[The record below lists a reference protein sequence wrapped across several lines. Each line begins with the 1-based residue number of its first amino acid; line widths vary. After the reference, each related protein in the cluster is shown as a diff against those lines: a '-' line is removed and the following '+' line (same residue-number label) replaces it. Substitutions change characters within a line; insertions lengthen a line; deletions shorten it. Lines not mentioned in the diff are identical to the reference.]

1 MKRIAL
7 LLLVAM
13 VAGGALAPQ
22 AEARKRKQKRGDY
35 RVAYAQLPQHTVTA
49 HSLEAPGVSLLYNT
63 IDAPAYYKVSKDD
76 AGFSN
81 GYADES
87 FAIDWPTS
95 LNGSEPV
102 ALQRALLNW
111 LTSDEEQKTITSV
124 DDLVNARTKCSFAEN
139 GAARRVTTIPDG
151 DSGPLCSR
159 ASVKVDRLTSKLLVY
174 ANTYE
179 VYTGGGTNASFA
191 DGTSYLY
198 YNLAE
203 DRVLTRDDVFRPDAV
218 KVLEAELRDN
228 ADEWDYLWDE
238 FKASPYLSENF
249 AIEGD
254 KVVFLY
260 GKYEVAP
267 GLAGNVSIEFPMSK
281 MAPYMKIDIK

>member
-1 MKRIAL
+1 MKKIAL

-13 VAGGALAPQ
+13 VAGLALAPQ
-22 AEARKRKQKRGDY
+22 AEAKRRTRRGA
-35 RVAYAQLPQHTVTA
+35 RNTAQQIPQPTVTA
-49 HSLEAPGVSLLYNT
+49 HSLEASGVTLLYNT
-63 IDAPAYYKVSKDD
+63 IDAPAYYKVNKDD

-111 LTSDEEQKTITSV
+111 LTSEEEQKTITSV
-124 DDLVNARTKCSFAEN
+124 DDLVNARTKCSFAMN
-139 GAARRVTTIPDG
+139 GTARRVAKMPEG
-151 DSGPLCSR
+151 DSGPLCSM
-159 ASVKVDRLTSKLLVY
+159 ASVKVNRLTPKLLVY

-179 VYTGGGTNASFA
+179 IYTGGGTNASFA

-198 YNLAE
+198 YDLAAN
-203 DRVLTRDDVFRPDAV
+203 RVLTRDDVFRPEAV
-218 KVLEAELRDN
+218 KLLEAELRDN

-249 AIEGD
+249 AIEED
-254 KVVFLY
+254 KVIFLY

-267 GLAGNVSIEFPMSK
+267 GLAGNVEIEFPKSK